1 MLVRW
6 AQISFSRIILD
17 SISPLFLVFSLSSA
31 MKLSS
36 GLSLRIGLQTPEEMK
51 DKDREGRG
59 RGKEILGD
67 PGLRAQLPSA
77 PERDAIQGLEALE
90 SKWILLPSHGP
101 GGFAGTQLEVSH
113 PQPPTIPCFHPPVL
127 TTEQRAERLD
137 RPEPTLCSLCVNS
150 GDQGRGRRDHAK
162 PCPDPFQD

>member
-1 MLVRW
+1 
-6 AQISFSRIILD
+6 
-17 SISPLFLVFSLSSA
+17 

-77 PERDAIQGLEALE
+77 LERDAIQGLEALE
-90 SKWILLPSHGP
+90 SK
-101 GGFAGTQLEVSH
+101 
-113 PQPPTIPCFHPPVL
+113 
-127 TTEQRAERLD
+127 
-137 RPEPTLCSLCVNS
+137 
-150 GDQGRGRRDHAK
+150 
-162 PCPDPFQD
+162 